1 MTWYKC
7 GAVHRIIWRI
17 VLVLNFSYLSSLFCL
32 FSCTVNQTVW
42 SEIDPCQWATR
53 WVVLNISLVI
63 YPQEDNEMGYSVDRC
78 SISTVNITPV
88 LLSSLTHPWKVRTGE
103 AWTHVYALLTV
114 DGYCFTF
121 WTGASCYS
129 IPVMSLFKTVY
140 LLLSMYQKVIILVNL
155 SPLLFLSLHDVCTLL
170 SFLPGPPVL
179 PVSWRVPIRLGF
191 LASVWTEG
199 SSVNPL

>member
-1 MTWYKC
+1 M
-7 GAVHRIIWRI
+7 A
-17 VLVLNFSYLSSLFCL
+17 
-32 FSCTVNQTVW
+32 
-42 SEIDPCQWATR
+42 
-53 WVVLNISLVI
+53 LNISLVI
-63 YPQEDNEMGYSVDRC
+63 YPQEDNEMGCSVDRC

-88 LLSSLTHPWKVRTGE
+88 LLSSFPHPWKVRTGE

-155 SPLLFLSLHDVCTLL
+155 SPLLFLPFMMCVLYFLFSLARPYCQ
-170 SFLPGPPVL
+170 FLE
-179 PVSWRVPIRLGF
+179 GF
-191 LASVWTEG
+191 QSG
-199 SSVNPL
+199 